1 MSITGKGGRPSGLP
15 KTGGR
20 KRGTPNKSTAIL
32 RDELAELHFSPGRVL
47 VSIAENPKT
56 ADDLKIQI
64 CAILMPY
71 VYAKLKPVEESTER
85 GVILKP
91 TTIIEDSQQ
100 KDSQQ
105 KDSQQQQGSSDAD
118 EQDDPET

>member
-1 MSITGKGGRPSGLP
+1 MPITGRGGRPSGLP

-91 TTIIEDSQQ
+91 TTIIEDFHQ
-100 KDSQQ
+100 KKQE
-105 KDSQQQQGSSDAD
+105 GSWNAD
-118 EQDDPET
+118 EQHDPET

>member
-1 MSITGKGGRPSGLP
+1 MSITGKGGRPVGLP

-20 KRGTPNKSTAIL
+20 KTGTPNKSTAIL

>member
-1 MSITGKGGRPSGLP
+1 MSITGKGGRPIGLP

-20 KRGTPNKSTAIL
+20 KTGTPNKSTAIL
-32 RDELAELHFSPGRVL
+32 RDELAQLHFSPGRVL

-56 ADDLKIQI
+56 AVDLRIQI

-71 VYAKLKPVEESTER
+71 MYAKLKPAEESTER

-91 TTIIEDSQQ
+91 TTILEDFHQ
-100 KDSQQ
+100 KKQEESWN
-105 KDSQQQQGSSDAD
+105 AD
-118 EQDDPET
+118 DQHDPET

>member
-1 MSITGKGGRPSGLP
+1 
-15 KTGGR
+15 
-20 KRGTPNKSTAIL
+20 
-32 RDELAELHFSPGRVL
+32 VL

-105 KDSQQQQGSSDAD
+105 KDSQQKDSQQQQGSSDAD